1 MKICVEYESYTS
13 GVRGLVGKT
22 NISITN
28 QTSDVIENDRGVFTG
43 VKGGSMD
50 SLWVCIMWR
59 VTSLHKEAQG

>member
-50 SLWVCIMWR
+50 SLWVCIM
-59 VTSLHKEAQG
+59 